1 MKNEYDQQLSELEDE
16 NGKLVEDYYTGVDD
30 QEYVCYCGATETT
43 TMGSV
48 IFRNPSGEE
57 GESWDECCECNPR
70 PCTDEHCSECGA
82 TQATSNPNVYLSG
95 EHATDGHGIGGDGFS
110 TLEEA
115 CRASLC
121 PRYAYSVYESHSECS
136 DCGSKLV
143 KEHRKNTHE
152 MYGCADDVRYH
163 SPEECEVLGCED
175 MWIHPDGSD
184 AFQCACA
191 FIETCEEEDPEPEPE
206 PENCMIC
213 NRELTT
219 ERAREIKIGP
229 YCEKNLTKRTL
240 HIASNPSDEDLM
252 VILGDFD
259 FAIDWRGLVFKTT
272 RPPYLVRVPLDEE
285 TWSQAIPIE
294 KRDAKELLEL
304 IGLGDMG
311 YHDATSEIGMATIK
325 QLLFMTGLK
334 RAGYGPKYE
343 SIIGDNNKEDW
354 VIQELATV
362 CNGSTYTN
370 NLELCHDLLH
380 SEEYYNG
387 RIQHSWANCFEDGA
401 RDNFEENCEAYHTW
415 DLVARLL
422 CEAIVG
428 HSSKD
433 DLHGHYSRLFW
444 QIRPILIDLMHENG
458 HMMVFG
464 IDPLCFNHEWM
475 MEHGEL
481 DGEVHPWRGCAVI
494 KDHDGKRLNE
504 EFYNG
509 LNQEERGGI
518 YSFASSI
525 ETPDKNELEE
535 SFVLDMIEL
544 VKGREEEHL

>member
-30 QEYVCYCGATETT
+30 REHVCYCGATEATV
-43 TMGSV
+43 MGSV
-48 IFRNPSGEE
+48 IFRNPGGEE
-57 GESWDECCECNPR
+57 KETWGECCECTPIY
-70 PCTDEHCSECGA
+70 PSTDEHCEECGA
-82 TQATSNPNVYLSG
+82 SQATSDPNVYLSG
-95 EHATDGHGIGGDGFS
+95 EHAEGGGGDGFS

-121 PRYAYSVYESHSECS
+121 PRYAYSVYEAHSECP

-184 AFQCACA
+184 AFECACS
-191 FIETCEEEDPEPEPE
+191 FIETVEEEDPEPEPE

-219 ERAREIKIGP
+219 ERARDIKIGP

-240 HIASNPSDEDLM
+240 HINSNPSDEDLM

-259 FAIDWRGLVFKTT
+259 FAIDWKGLVFKTT

-311 YHDATSEIGMATIK
+311 YYDAASEIGEATIE
-325 QLLFMTGLK
+325 QLLYMTGLK
-334 RAGYGPKYE
+334 KKRYDEEKYRSAIDDGNE
-343 SIIGDNNKEDW
+343 KDW
-354 VIQELATV
+354 VIRAIAQV
-362 CNGSTYTN
+362 CNGSAYTN
-370 NLELCHDLLH
+370 NLELSNDLLL
-380 SEEYYNG
+380 SEEYYNACV
-387 RIQHSWANCFEDGA
+387 QHSWADCFIDGA
-401 RDNFEENCEAYHTW
+401 RDQFEEHCQAIYTG
-415 DLVARLL
+415 DLMTRLI

-428 HSSKD
+428 SKE
-433 DLHGHYSRLFW
+433 DLHGHFSKLFW
-444 QIRPILIDLMHENG
+444 ELRPILSDPMHEDG

-464 IDPLCFNHEWM
+464 VDIMEFNIEWV
-475 MEHGEL
+475 MEHGEI
-481 DGEVHPWRGCAVI
+481 DGEIHPYLGGGVI
-494 KDHDGKRLNE
+494 KDHDGKKWNE

-509 LNQEERGGI
+509 LKGKEKGGI
-518 YSFASSI
+518 YSLAENM
-525 ETPDKNELEE
+525 ETMERNQLEVN
-535 SFVLDMIEL
+535 SVLDMIEL